1 MTIPIFL
8 SSIGLDAKTQKVYL
22 AILRLQD
29 APAAAISRKA
39 GLERTTTYHQ
49 LDKLT
54 KMGLVSIYR
63 SGGVKRFSA
72 ESVQKIKGI
81 LENKIS
87 LFDKYMPEL
96 KNISAGERVVNL
108 RLFEGKEG
116 AMQIS
121 EEELDCKE
129 KLVRSIGSMRDLRKA
144 GNGRITFTQRRVE
157 RKIFA
162 KCLRP
167 RDDEFIPGW
176 IENQEKELRKVK
188 LLPENI
194 LARGM
199 TFIYDEKV
207 AVITPEEEGLGFI
220 ITSKTFSD
228 TMKNMFDALWE
239 TSANN

>member
-8 SSIGLDAKTQKVYL
+8 SSIGLDEKTQKVYL
-22 AILRLQD
+22 AILQLQD
-29 APAAAISRKA
+29 APAAAIARKS

-54 KMGLVSIYR
+54 KLGLVSIYR
-63 SGGVKRFSA
+63 SGGIKRFSA
-72 ESVQKIKGI
+72 ESVQKIKGM

-87 LFDKYMPEL
+87 LFEKYLPEL
-96 KNISAGERVVNL
+96 KNISVGERVVNL

-157 RKIFA
+157 RKIFS

-167 RDDEFIPGW
+167 KDDEFVPGW
-176 IENQEKELRKVK
+176 LEDQEKELRKVK
-188 LLPENI
+188 ILPENVPVH
-194 LARGM
+194 GM

-207 AVITPEEEGLGFI
+207 AVITPEEEGIGFI

-228 TMKNMFDALWE
+228 IMKNMFDAIYE
-239 TSANN
+239 VSSNS